1 MYLIYLIKL
10 TYEMIIEY
18 MIMGRLYRIYQDENT
33 YIYKNQKNEPTV
45 TAVYLRINYLFIL
58 FM

>member
-18 MIMGRLYRIYQDENT
+18 MIMGRLYRIYQNENT